1 MIDLGCG
8 CGRNTIFYAQ
18 NGFNTYALDK
28 SEYAVK
34 YTKEISK
41 IHKLDI
47 NIQTGD
53 MLNMPYENEFFDC
66 ILCRNVIS
74 HTDTEGIKVIIKKL
88 YDILKYDGECFLTL
102 WSKNKDLYESWFRS
116 HKENVKTGF
125 ISTTLNYSK

>member
-18 NGFNTYALDK
+18 NGFDTYALDK

-102 WSKNKDLYESWFRS
+102 GSKN
-116 HKENVKTGF
+116 
-125 ISTTLNYSK
+125 